1 MGCVDLK
8 IPGKQGFMALSRRLL
23 NTMFDEMYGR
33 MHTEAEA
40 YVYLLMK
47 ACFSDQG
54 EGPGELKRGEMVY
67 SVRELSM
74 RFGWSKRK
82 VIRFLARLRLEGV
95 VSTARTAHGSKLKLL
110 YYEELCHLKVSRKS
124 GERPKNLTDESFDVF
139 WEQYHALTQQ
149 PAVDIE
155 ATRKAW
161 GKLTLSEREEA
172 IGNMEMYLC
181 LLPSIDRARS
191 ALNYLLMKSFVLN

>member
-1 MGCVDLK
+1 
-8 IPGKQGFMALSRRLL
+8 MALSRRLL

>member
-82 VIRFLARLRLEGV
+82 VIRFLSRLRLEGV

-124 GERPKNLTDESFDVF
+124 GERPKNLSDQSFDLF
-139 WEQYHALTQQ
+139 WTQYHELTQQ
-149 PAVDIE
+149 PAIDIE
-155 ATRKAW
+155 ASRKAW

-181 LLPSIDRARS
+181 MLPSVDRARS
-191 ALNYLLMKSFVLN
+191 ALNYLLMKSFVMN

>member
-1 MGCVDLK
+1 MELK
-8 IPGKQGFMALSRRLL
+8 VPGKQGFMALSRRLL

-54 EGPGELKRGEMVY
+54 EGPEELKRGEMVY

>member
-191 ALNYLLMKSFVLN
+191 ALNYLLMKSFVIN

>member
-149 PAVDIE
+149 PALDIE
-155 ATRKAW
+155 AARKAW
-161 GKLTLSEREEA
+161 GKLTLTEREEA

-191 ALNYLLMKSFVLN
+191 ALNYLLMKSFVIN

>member
-1 MGCVDLK
+1 
-8 IPGKQGFMALSRRLL
+8 MALSRRLL

-149 PAVDIE
+149 PALDIE
-155 ATRKAW
+155 AARKAW
-161 GKLTLSEREEA
+161 GKLTLAEREEA

-181 LLPSIDRARS
+181 LLPSIDRERS
-191 ALNYLLMKSFVLN
+191 ALNYLLMKSFVIN

>member
-1 MGCVDLK
+1 
-8 IPGKQGFMALSRRLL
+8 MALSRRLL

-74 RFGWSKRK
+74 RVGWSKRK

-149 PAVDIE
+149 PALDIE
-155 ATRKAW
+155 AARKAW
-161 GKLTLSEREEA
+161 GKLTLAEREEA

-191 ALNYLLMKSFVLN
+191 ALNYLLMKSFVIN

>member
-95 VSTARTAHGSKLKLL
+95 VSTVRTAHGSKLKLL

-149 PAVDIE
+149 PALDIE
-155 ATRKAW
+155 AARKAW
-161 GKLTLSEREEA
+161 GKLTLTEREEA

-191 ALNYLLMKSFVLN
+191 ALNYLLMKSFVIN

>member
-1 MGCVDLK
+1 
-8 IPGKQGFMALSRRLL
+8 MALSRRLL

-54 EGPGELKRGEMVY
+54 EGPGELKRGKMVY

-124 GERPKNLTDESFDVF
+124 GERPKSRTDESFDVF

-149 PAVDIE
+149 PALDIE
-155 ATRKAW
+155 AARKAW
-161 GKLTLSEREEA
+161 GKLTLAEREEA

-191 ALNYLLMKSFVLN
+191 ALNYLLMKSFVIN

>member
-33 MHTEAEA
+33 MHTDAEA

-54 EGPGELKRGEMVY
+54 EGPGKLKRGEMVY
-67 SVRELSM
+67 SSRELSM
-74 RFGWSKRK
+74 RFGWSRGRMR
-82 VIRFLARLRLEGV
+82 RFLARLELEGV
-95 VSTARTAHGSKLKLL
+95 VSTAHTAHGSKLKLL

-191 ALNYLLMKSFVLN
+191 ALNYLLMKSFVIN

>member
-1 MGCVDLK
+1 
-8 IPGKQGFMALSRRLL
+8 MALSRRLL

-67 SVRELSM
+67 SVCELSM

-124 GERPKNLTDESFDVF
+124 GERPKSRTDESFDVF

-149 PAVDIE
+149 PALDIE
-155 ATRKAW
+155 AARKAW
-161 GKLTLSEREEA
+161 GKLTLAEREEA

-191 ALNYLLMKSFVLN
+191 ALNYLLMKSFVIN

>member
-1 MGCVDLK
+1 
-8 IPGKQGFMALSRRLL
+8 MALSRRLL

-54 EGPGELKRGEMVY
+54 EGPGELKGGEMVY

-124 GERPKNLTDESFDVF
+124 GERPKSRTDESFDVF

-149 PAVDIE
+149 PALDIE
-155 ATRKAW
+155 AARKAW
-161 GKLTLSEREEA
+161 GKLTLTEREEA

-191 ALNYLLMKSFVLN
+191 ALNYLLMKSFVIN

>member
-124 GERPKNLTDESFDVF
+124 GEHPKSRTDESFDVF
-139 WEQYHALTQQ
+139 WKQYHALTQQ
-149 PAVDIE
+149 PALDIE
-155 ATRKAW
+155 AARKAW
-161 GKLTLSEREEA
+161 GKLTLAEREEA

-191 ALNYLLMKSFVLN
+191 ALNYLLMKSFVIN

>member
-1 MGCVDLK
+1 
-8 IPGKQGFMALSRRLL
+8 MALSRRLL

-74 RFGWSKRK
+74 RFGWSRGRMR
-82 VIRFLARLRLEGV
+82 RFLARLELEGV

-191 ALNYLLMKSFVLN
+191 ALNYLLMKSFVIN

>member
-1 MGCVDLK
+1 MELK
-8 IPGKQGFMALSRRLL
+8 VPGKQGFMALSRRLL
-23 NTMFDEMYGR
+23 KAMFDEMYGR
-33 MHTEAEA
+33 MHTDAEA

-54 EGPGELKRGEMVY
+54 EGPEELKRGEMEY
-67 SVRELSM
+67 SLRELSK
-74 RFGWSKRK
+74 RFGWSKRR
-82 VIRFLARLRLEGV
+82 VIRFLARLELEGV
-95 VSTARTAHGSKLKLL
+95 VSTAHTAHGSKLKLL

>member
-33 MHTEAEA
+33 VHTEAEA

-149 PAVDIE
+149 PALDIE
-155 ATRKAW
+155 AARKAW
-161 GKLTLSEREEA
+161 GKLTLTEREEA

-191 ALNYLLMKSFVLN
+191 ALNYLLMKSFVIN

>member
-1 MGCVDLK
+1 
-8 IPGKQGFMALSRRLL
+8 MALSRRLL

-33 MHTEAEA
+33 MHTDAEA

-54 EGPGELKRGEMVY
+54 EGPGKLKRGEMVY
-67 SVRELSM
+67 SSRELSM
-74 RFGWSKRK
+74 RFGWSRGRMR
-82 VIRFLARLRLEGV
+82 RFLARLELEGV
-95 VSTARTAHGSKLKLL
+95 VSTAHTAHGSKLKLL

-161 GKLTLSEREEA
+161 GKLTLAEREEA

-191 ALNYLLMKSFVLN
+191 ALNYLLMMSFVIN

>member
-47 ACFSDQG
+47 AGYSDQG

-124 GERPKNLTDESFDVF
+124 GERPKSRTDESFDVF

-149 PAVDIE
+149 PALDIE
-155 ATRKAW
+155 AARKAW
-161 GKLTLSEREEA
+161 GKLTLAEREEA

-191 ALNYLLMKSFVLN
+191 ALNYLLMKSFVIN

>member
-23 NTMFDEMYGR
+23 NTMFDEMYGKT
-33 MHTEAEA
+33 HTDAEA

-54 EGPGELKRGEMVY
+54 EGPEELKRGEMEY
-67 SVRELSM
+67 SLHELSL
-74 RFGWSKRK
+74 RFGWSRGRAR
-82 VIRFLARLRLEGV
+82 RFIARLELEGV
-95 VSTARTAHGSKLKLL
+95 VSTAHTTHGSKLKLL

-124 GERPKNLTDESFDVF
+124 GERPKSLTDESFDVF

-149 PAVDIE
+149 PALDIE
-155 ATRKAW
+155 AARKAW
-161 GKLTLSEREEA
+161 GKLTLAEREEA

-191 ALNYLLMKSFVLN
+191 ALNYLLMKSFVIN

>member
-1 MGCVDLK
+1 MV
-8 IPGKQGFMALSRRLL
+8 LSRRLL

-33 MHTEAEA
+33 MHTDAEA

-54 EGPGELKRGEMVY
+54 EGPEKLKRGEMEY
-67 SVRELSM
+67 SLRELSM
-74 RFGWSKRK
+74 RFGWSRGRMR
-82 VIRFLARLRLEGV
+82 RFLARLEEEGV
-95 VSTARTAHGSKLKLL
+95 VSTAHTVHGSKLKLL
-110 YYEELCHLKVSRKS
+110 YYEELCHLKVSRRP
-124 GERPKNLTDESFDVF
+124 GERPKNLTDESFEVF
-139 WEQYHALTQQ
+139 WEQYHELTQQ
-149 PAVDIE
+149 PALDIE

-161 GKLTLSEREEA
+161 GRLTLSEREEA

>member
-23 NTMFDEMYGR
+23 NTMFDEMYGKT
-33 MHTEAEA
+33 HTDAEA

-149 PAVDIE
+149 PALDIE
-155 ATRKAW
+155 AARKAW
-161 GKLTLSEREEA
+161 GKLTLAEREEA

-191 ALNYLLMKSFVLN
+191 ALNYLLMKSFVIN

>member
-1 MGCVDLK
+1 
-8 IPGKQGFMALSRRLL
+8 MALSRRLL

-149 PAVDIE
+149 PALDIE
-155 ATRKAW
+155 AARKAW
-161 GKLTLSEREEA
+161 GKLTLAEREEA

-191 ALNYLLMKSFVLN
+191 ALNYLLMKSFVIN

>member
-33 MHTEAEA
+33 MHTDAEA

-54 EGPGELKRGEMVY
+54 EGPGKLKRGEMVY
-67 SVRELSM
+67 SSRELSM
-74 RFGWSKRK
+74 RFGWSRGRMR
-82 VIRFLARLRLEGV
+82 RFLARLELEGV
-95 VSTARTAHGSKLKLL
+95 VSTAHTAHGSKLKLL

>member
-47 ACFSDQG
+47 ACFSNQG

-124 GERPKNLTDESFDVF
+124 GERPKNRTDESFDVF

-149 PAVDIE
+149 PALDIE
-155 ATRKAW
+155 AARKAW
-161 GKLTLSEREEA
+161 GKLTLAEREEA

-191 ALNYLLMKSFVLN
+191 ALNYLLMKSFVIN

>member
-74 RFGWSKRK
+74 RF
-82 VIRFLARLRLEGV
+82 
-95 VSTARTAHGSKLKLL
+95 
-110 YYEELCHLKVSRKS
+110 
-124 GERPKNLTDESFDVF
+124 
-139 WEQYHALTQQ
+139 
-149 PAVDIE
+149 
-155 ATRKAW
+155 
-161 GKLTLSEREEA
+161 
-172 IGNMEMYLC
+172 
-181 LLPSIDRARS
+181 
-191 ALNYLLMKSFVLN
+191 

>member
-95 VSTARTAHGSKLKLL
+95 VSTAHTTHGSKLKLL

-124 GERPKNLTDESFDVF
+124 GERPKSRTDESFDVF

-149 PAVDIE
+149 PALDIE
-155 ATRKAW
+155 AARKAW
-161 GKLTLSEREEA
+161 GKLTLAEREEA

-191 ALNYLLMKSFVLN
+191 ALNYLLMKSFVIN

>member
-33 MHTEAEA
+33 MHTDAEA

-54 EGPGELKRGEMVY
+54 EGPGKLKRGEMVY
-67 SVRELSM
+67 SSRELSM
-74 RFGWSKRK
+74 RFGWSRGRMR
-82 VIRFLARLRLEGV
+82 RFLARLELEGV
-95 VSTARTAHGSKLKLL
+95 VSTAHTTHGSKLKLL

-124 GERPKNLTDESFDVF
+124 GERPKSRTDESFDVF

-149 PAVDIE
+149 PHS
-155 ATRKAW
+155 TSR
-161 GKLTLSEREEA
+161 R
-172 IGNMEMYLC
+172 
-181 LLPSIDRARS
+181 RARRGAS
-191 ALNYLLMKSFVLN
+191 

>member
-33 MHTEAEA
+33 MHTDAEA

-149 PAVDIE
+149 PALDIE
-155 ATRKAW
+155 AARKAW
-161 GKLTLSEREEA
+161 GKLTLAEREEA

-191 ALNYLLMKSFVLN
+191 ALNYLLMKSFVIN

>member
-1 MGCVDLK
+1 MRCLELK
-8 IPGKQGFMALSRRLL
+8 GPGKQGFMALSRRLL
-23 NTMFDEMYGR
+23 KAMFDEMYGR

-149 PAVDIE
+149 PALDIE
-155 ATRKAW
+155 AARKAW
-161 GKLTLSEREEA
+161 GKLTLTEREEA

-191 ALNYLLMKSFVLN
+191 ALNYLLMKSFVIN

>member
-124 GERPKNLTDESFDVF
+124 GERPKSRTDESFDVF

-149 PAVDIE
+149 PALDIE
-155 ATRKAW
+155 AARKAW
-161 GKLTLSEREEA
+161 GKLTLAVREEA

-191 ALNYLLMKSFVLN
+191 ALNYLLMKSFVIN

>member
-124 GERPKNLTDESFDVF
+124 GERPKSRTDESFDVF

-149 PAVDIE
+149 PALDIE
-155 ATRKAW
+155 AARKAW
-161 GKLTLSEREEA
+161 GKLTLTEREEA

-191 ALNYLLMKSFVLN
+191 ALNYLLMKSFVIN

>member
-82 VIRFLARLRLEGV
+82 VIRFLSRLRLEGV

-124 GERPKNLTDESFDVF
+124 GERPKSRTDESFDVF

-149 PAVDIE
+149 PALDIE
-155 ATRKAW
+155 AARKAW
-161 GKLTLSEREEA
+161 GKLTLAEREEA

-191 ALNYLLMKSFVLN
+191 ALNYLLMKSFVIN

>member
-8 IPGKQGFMALSRRLL
+8 IPVKQGFMALSRRLL

-124 GERPKNLTDESFDVF
+124 GERPKSRTDESFDVF

-149 PAVDIE
+149 PALDIE
-155 ATRKAW
+155 AARKAW
-161 GKLTLSEREEA
+161 GKLTLAEREEA

-191 ALNYLLMKSFVLN
+191 ALNYLLMKSFVIN

>member
-54 EGPGELKRGEMVY
+54 EGPEELKRGEMVY

>member
-124 GERPKNLTDESFDVF
+124 GERPKSRTDESFDVF

-149 PAVDIE
+149 PALDIE
-155 ATRKAW
+155 AARKAW
-161 GKLTLSEREEA
+161 GKLTLAEREEA

-191 ALNYLLMKSFVLN
+191 ALNYLLMKSFVIN

>member
-149 PAVDIE
+149 PALDIE
-155 ATRKAW
+155 AARKAW
-161 GKLTLSEREEA
+161 GKLMLAEREEA

-191 ALNYLLMKSFVLN
+191 ALNYLLMKSFVIN

>member
-54 EGPGELKRGEMVY
+54 EGPGGLKRGEMVY

-149 PAVDIE
+149 PALDIE
-155 ATRKAW
+155 AARKAW
-161 GKLTLSEREEA
+161 GKLTLAEREEA

-191 ALNYLLMKSFVLN
+191 ALNYLLMKSFVIN

>member
-149 PAVDIE
+149 PALDIE
-155 ATRKAW
+155 AARKAW
-161 GKLTLSEREEA
+161 GKLTLAEREEA

-191 ALNYLLMKSFVLN
+191 ALNYLLMKSFVIN